1 MKKISDAVMA
11 ILLTAFLISGAVI
24 ITLACRPLY
33 YLDIK
38 TLHIAEESGYSE
50 AEIREN
56 YDTLIDYNLL
66 PWQKEL
72 EFPTMSMSEYGKIHF
87 QEVKV
92 IFQLFQI
99 TFVSS
104 FLLMMVGI
112 FIKRKKREYGY
123 LKWAG
128 FLTIAIP
135 TFIGIF
141 VAVCWDQVFVWFHE
155 LVFRNDYWLFDPAT
169 DPVIT
174 ILPDAFFM
182 HCAMLILTIV
192 LVGAVVCLFLWHH
205 LTKRCSK

>member
-50 AEIREN
+50 AEIRKN

-72 EFPTMSMSEYGKIHF
+72 EFPTMFMSEHGKIHF

-182 HCAMLILTIV
+182 HCAMLILAIV